1 MNFTRTTLLVLRLSC
16 LTLFVASAFGAE
28 QVNRKLDAAPDGM
41 VTIENTAG
49 SIDVRGWS
57 RNEVE
62 VSAELGE
69 DVEELVF
76 ERNGNSIVIRVE
88 SRRNNSRRTSSDL
101 EVRVPQN
108 SSVNISGVSTDVEV
122 RAVRGALRLN
132 SVSGDIASDAFEADI
147 DVETVSGDVKVAGQ
161 GMEATSRFSTV
172 SGDIDAEGL
181 AGRMDI
187 NSVSGDM
194 AITGGL
200 FERVDAHTTSG
211 DIDYRAGLVGNGR
224 MDVETINGDLELM
237 FAGELSASFDIETF
251 NGDIRNCFGPEPQR
265 TSRYTPG
272 RELKFTEGG
281 GASRVTIRTLNG
293 DLRLCRE

>member
-132 SVSGDIASDAFEADI
+132 SVSGDIASDAFGADI